1 MKFKWYDIGVVPA
14 TLGAL
19 LDKGQRK
26 DWWKHSLVGLGTG
39 AAIAAPFV
47 APALLGAGG
56 AAAAGAGAGA
66 GAAGA
71 GAAGGAAAG
80 AGAAGGAAAIGGAGA
95 GAAGGGASFMKA
107 LSAMGPM
114 LSSFGKQ
121 GGQSPPQDAMSQQLM
136 PLSPVPTSGPLSGAS
151 QRQGSIPTS
160 DELLMNAL
168 MRGRRWGQY

>member
-1 MKFKWYDIGVVPA
+1 MKFKWYDLLGPVGGTIGGL
-14 TLGAL
+14 T
-19 LDKGQRK
+19 DKGQRK
-26 DWWKHSLVGLGTG
+26 DWWKHSLTGLGVN
-39 AAIAAPFV
+39 V
-47 APALLGAGG
+47 APVLLGAGG

-66 GAAGA
+66 AGA
-71 GAAGGAAAG
+71 GAAAAG
-80 AGAAGGAAAIGGAGA
+80 AGAT
-95 GAAGGGASFMKA
+95 GGGASFMKA

-114 LSSFGKQ
+114 LSSLGKQ